1 MGESPEEG
9 VTWAKRFLG
18 NIGTNHHTLVLEGRF
33 VLNEKILLVEGN
45 RSDHPSYR
53 DGLIKRGYLVET
65 APNGNSAL
73 KRISDVD
80 PDLVVVDA
88 ASLRTSGKR
97 ICRDL
102 RQVLGDIPIIL
113 IVASNGEPVEKQD
126 PINKLDKEL
135 VLTLP
140 FTLQKLI
147 NRIKPLLPIEGKQV
161 INEGPIRLDIEHKKV
176 RCMNQ
181 SGKLTPHL
189 VRLLQI
195 LMEHPGEVVERE
207 VLFRDVWETEY
218 TVDTRTLDVHISWL
232 RRIIEVDPRHPRFIK
247 TIRGVG
253 YRLDV

>member
-1 MGESPEEG
+1 
-9 VTWAKRFLG
+9 
-18 NIGTNHHTLVLEGRF
+18 
-33 VLNEKILLVEGN
+33 LNEKILLVEGN
-45 RSDHPSYR
+45 RSDHPSFR
-53 DGLIKRGYLVET
+53 DGLIKRGYLVVT
-65 APNGNSAL
+65 VPNGNSAL
-73 KRISDVD
+73 KRICEID

-102 RQVLGDIPIIL
+102 RQSTEDIPIIL
-113 IVASNGEPVEKQD
+113 IVASNGENSEKKD
-126 PINKLDKEL
+126 PINKLEKEV

-147 NRIKPLLPIEGKQV
+147 NRIKPLLPVEGRQV

-218 TVDTRTLDVHISWL
+218 TGDTRTLDVHISWL

-247 TIRGVG
+247 TVRGFG

>member
-1 MGESPEEG
+1 M
-9 VTWAKRFLG
+9 
-18 NIGTNHHTLVLEGRF
+18 
-33 VLNEKILLVEGN
+33 NEKILLVEGN
-45 RSDHPSYR
+45 RSDHPSFR
-53 DGLIKRGYLVET
+53 DGLIKRGYLVVT
-65 APNGNSAL
+65 VPNGNSAL
-73 KRISDVD
+73 KRICEID

-102 RQVLGDIPIIL
+102 RQSTEDIPIIL
-113 IVASNGEPVEKQD
+113 IVASNGENSEKKD
-126 PINKLDKEL
+126 PINKLEKEV

-147 NRIKPLLPIEGKQV
+147 NRIKPLLPVEGRQV

-218 TVDTRTLDVHISWL
+218 TGDTRTLDVHISWL

-247 TIRGVG
+247 TVRGFG

>member
-1 MGESPEEG
+1 
-9 VTWAKRFLG
+9 
-18 NIGTNHHTLVLEGRF
+18 
-33 VLNEKILLVEGN
+33 LNEKILLVEGN
-45 RSDHPSYR
+45 RSDHPSFR
-53 DGLIKRGYLVET
+53 DGLIKRGYLVVT
-65 APNGNSAL
+65 VANGNSAL
-73 KRISDVD
+73 KRICEID

-102 RQVLGDIPIIL
+102 RQSTEEIPIIL
-113 IVASNGEPVEKQD
+113 IVASNGETSEKKD
-126 PINKLDKEL
+126 PISKLEKEV

-147 NRIKPLLPIEGKQV
+147 NRIKPLLPVEGRQV

-218 TVDTRTLDVHISWL
+218 TGDTRTLDVHISWL
-232 RRIIEVDPRHPRFIK
+232 RRILEVDPRHPRFIK
-247 TIRGVG
+247 TIRGIG

>member
-1 MGESPEEG
+1 
-9 VTWAKRFLG
+9 
-18 NIGTNHHTLVLEGRF
+18 
-33 VLNEKILLVEGN
+33 LNEKILLVEGN
-45 RSDHPSYR
+45 RSDHPSFR
-53 DGLIKRGYLVET
+53 DGLIKRGYLVVT
-65 APNGNSAL
+65 VPNGNSAL
-73 KRISDVD
+73 KRICEID

-102 RQVLGDIPIIL
+102 RQSTAEIPIIL
-113 IVASNGEPVEKQD
+113 IVASNGETADKKDQISKLEK
-126 PINKLDKEL
+126 EV

-147 NRIKPLLPIEGKQV
+147 NRIKPLLPVEGRQV

-218 TVDTRTLDVHISWL
+218 TGDTRTLDVHISWL
-232 RRIIEVDPRHPRFIK
+232 RRILEVDPRHPRFIK
-247 TIRGVG
+247 TVRGVG